1 MILIVISPDSPFP
14 CFVVGYAMGTWI
26 PTPHN
31 LPQEFAEAIK
41 VHFKLQGEKIKAPT
55 RWVMS
60 GAFNTSW
67 KHNFLPFFLLLL
79 LLLKMEIDSS
89 QMSDFLRDSNLF
101 ESVVFLLQRV

>member
-1 MILIVISPDSPFP
+1 MILIVVSPDSPFP
-14 CFVVGYAMGTWI
+14 CFVVGLRVGTWI
-26 PTPHN
+26 PTPHVLKHN

-67 KHNFLPFFLLLL
+67 KHNFLPFFVVV
-79 LLLKMEIDSS
+79 KSGDGFK
-89 QMSDFLRDSNLF
+89 SD
-101 ESVVFLLQRV
+101 V